1 MDTLLWIGGVLLF
14 LLVLMI
20 SVGLHEG
27 GHMVVAKKLGVKVPE
42 FFVGFGQKIWSF
54 KRKGTEYGLRWIPA
68 GGYVRIVDEGVEE
81 GKPEREMLSYVKPW
95 KRQLIFAAGP
105 AVNILLGFVIL
116 IATFMIFPYENP
128 TTTVERTNVCSAQE
142 VACGARDA
150 GIQTGDKVVAID
162 GVSIDRNEDFDAPLK
177 NKPTATITVLR
188 AGEEITFEDVALAD
202 NRMGI
207 DVKVEDAY
215 RSFGEALG
223 TTGTLLRMTV
233 DGVLA
238 IPQQLPAVVKS
249 IYTGER
255 DAETPGSVV
264 GAGNAYGEIAA
275 TNQLDIGEKIRT
287 WMMVAGG
294 VNLSLGFI
302 NILPLNPLD
311 GGRMLVALMDTMRN
325 AFSKLR
331 KKEYKPT
338 PYILVKWMTMI
349 PAVFI
354 FGIMGLLILADIV
367 APMSL
372 FH

>member
-54 KRKGTEYGLRWIPA
+54 KRKGTEYGIRWIPA
-68 GGYVRIVDEGVEE
+68 GGYVRIVDENVEK

-105 AVNILLGFVIL
+105 AVNIVLGFVIL
-116 IATFMIFPYENP
+116 IATFMIFPYEVPN
-128 TTTVERTNVCSAQE
+128 TTVDKINTCSAEE
-142 VACGARDA
+142 VACGAREA
-150 GIQTGDKVVAID
+150 GIQPGDRVISID
-162 GVSIDRNEDFDAPLK
+162 GVPIRKNEDFNEPLR
-177 NKPTATITVLR
+177 NKATATITVLR
-188 AGEEITFEDVALAD
+188 DGEKITFEDVTLAD

-207 DVKVEDAY
+207 DLKVDEIH
-215 RSFGEALG
+215 RGFGESLAA
-223 TTGTLLRMTV
+223 TGTLLRMTV
-233 DGVLA
+233 EGVLA
-238 IPQQLPAVVKS
+238 IPEQIPAVVKS

-255 DAETPGSVV
+255 DADTPGSVV

-302 NILPLNPLD
+302 NLLPVPPLD
-311 GGRMLVALMDTMRN
+311 GGKMLIAFMDTVRN
-325 AFSKLR
+325 WFAKLR
-331 KKEYKPT
+331 RRAYKPT
-338 PYILVKWMTMI
+338 PYGLVKWMTVI
-349 PAVFI
+349 PAVFL
-354 FGIMGLLILADIV
+354 FGIMGLLVLADIV